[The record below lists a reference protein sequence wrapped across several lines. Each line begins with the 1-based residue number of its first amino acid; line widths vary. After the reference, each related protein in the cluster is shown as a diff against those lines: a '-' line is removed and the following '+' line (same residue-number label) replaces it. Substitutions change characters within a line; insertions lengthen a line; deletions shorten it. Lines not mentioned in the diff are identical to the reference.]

1 MAKKIL
7 YILVPGSNISPFD
20 VTLAADSG
28 YDMVLPFTGISNKD
42 VIPMV
47 QDAIFCRPPFRFND
61 TGVFIGG
68 RDINLATDMIESAKK
83 AMVGPFEVGVFA
95 DPNGAYT
102 TSASVVAL
110 ANKTLKEQTGKGLE
124 GLNVAVFG
132 GGPVGLCTA
141 VLAAKEGAKPYLCQ
155 LTADE
160 NIDAANRFCERYGV
174 EVPWVCAETHK
185 EKIAAVKSADVILCA
200 VKAGIRVLGKEI
212 LEHASN
218 LIVAADTNAVPP
230 SGVEGI
236 DGQDNG
242 VVIETENGSFKGIGP
257 MAIGNLKYKVQY
269 GLFEEMQNSKKAAII
284 DFEDAYK
291 YAVSLLSPEPVAEEK
306 QELEEELA

>member
-1 MAKKIL
+1 MTQKIL

-28 YDMVLPFTGISNKD
+28 YDMVLPFTGIENND

-47 QDAIFCRPPFRFND
+47 QDAIFCRPPMRFND
-61 TGVFIGG
+61 TGIFIGG
-68 RDINLATDMIESAKK
+68 RDVNLATDMIESARK

-110 ANKTLKEQTGKGLE
+110 VNKTLKEQTGKGLK

-160 NIDAANRFCERYGV
+160 NIDAANRYCERYGV
-174 EVPWVCAETHK
+174 EVPWVLAETHK
-185 EKIAAVKSADVILCA
+185 EKIEAVKPADVILCA
-200 VKAGIRVLGKEI
+200 VKAGIRVLDKEV
-212 LEHASN
+212 LNHATN

-236 DGQDNG
+236 EGQDNG
-242 VVIETENGSFKGIGP
+242 VTVETETGTFKGIGP

-269 GLFEEMQNSKKAAII
+269 GLFEQMQNSKKASVI

-291 YAVSLLSPEPVAEEK
+291 YAVSLLNPEPVAEKDE
-306 QELEEELA
+306 ELEEEMA